1 MLFTGCCIS
10 AIIFSDFIFLQTYS
24 CLINS
29 QIVISKVSAFVINF
43 CSNDNKIW
51 EESAESILNTDEHLE
66 EREKLSYLC
75 SCATDSLQAG
85 GSVLISINRVG
96 VVLQLLEQIS
106 PSLESLTPKVAIYSF
121 CFG

>member
-1 MLFTGCCIS
+1 ML
-10 AIIFSDFIFLQTYS
+10 
-24 CLINS
+24 
-29 QIVISKVSAFVINF
+29 ISKLSPFVINF

-75 SCATDSLQAG
+75 SCATDSLEAG

-106 PSLESLTPKVAIYSF
+106 ASLESLNLKVDIYSF